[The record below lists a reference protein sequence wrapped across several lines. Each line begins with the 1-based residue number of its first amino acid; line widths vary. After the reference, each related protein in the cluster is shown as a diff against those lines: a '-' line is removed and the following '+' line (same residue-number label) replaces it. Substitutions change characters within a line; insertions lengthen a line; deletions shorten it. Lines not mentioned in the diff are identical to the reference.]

1 MLWNPLLKTQAMSH
15 VALSRHF
22 AGIAA
27 DYASSGDMQAAQEYV
42 ELAYLAA
49 DGDES
54 LFQAELDRKAA

>member
-22 AGIAA
+22 AAIAA